1 MMCAVCNKG
10 ADAESDEMSSE
21 AREDEDR
28 AAWIAADNAAAD
40 AKAMPGSASK
50 GMPGGG
56 RPSKRK
62 R

>member
-28 AAWIAADNAAAD
+28 AAWFAAR
-40 AKAMPGSASK
+40 KRQAMPGSASTEK
-50 GMPGGG
+50 AGDG
-56 RPSKRK
+56 RKVKRK
-62 R
+62 RG